1 MANYNRV
8 FLLGNLTAEP
18 ETRELPSGSVVT
30 DLRLAVNRTY
40 RNRAGETVEEVS
52 YIDCTAYARNAEIAR
67 DYLAKGKP
75 VFLEGRLHQDR
86 WETSGGDKRSKL
98 KVVVERLVL
107 MPRGGGEGP
116 RKKDAAAPAKD
127 AEAPAAKEKP
137 PSEEAPGPEEP
148 PAADDPPASE
158 F

>member
-8 FLLGNLTAEP
+8 FLLGNLTADP
-18 ETRELPSGSVVT
+18 ESRDLPTGGIVT

-40 RNRAGETVEEVS
+40 RNREGEQTEEVS
-52 YIDCTAYARNAEIAR
+52 FIDCTAYGRTAEIAR
-67 DYLAKGKP
+67 DYLKKGRP

-86 WETSGGDKRSKL
+86 WETNEGDKRSEL

-107 MPRGGGEGP
+107 LPRRAGAADAQGEGEGE
-116 RKKDAAAPAKD
+116 AETAP
-127 AEAPAAKEKP
+127 
-137 PSEEAPGPEEP
+137 PEET
-148 PAADDPPASE
+148 PASE

>member
-8 FLLGNLTAEP
+8 FLLGNLTADP
-18 ETRELPSGSVVT
+18 ESRDLPTGGIVT

-40 RNRAGETVEEVS
+40 RNRDGEQTEEVS
-52 YIDCTAYARNAEIAR
+52 FIDCTAYGRTAEIAR
-67 DYLAKGKP
+67 DYLKKGRP

-86 WETSGGDKRSKL
+86 WETNEGDKRSKL

-107 MPRGGGEGP
+107 MPR
-116 RKKDAAAPAKD
+116 RADAAEAETETEPAP
-127 AEAPAAKEKP
+127 
-137 PSEEAPGPEEP
+137 PEEP
-148 PAADDPPASE
+148 SASE

>member
-8 FLLGNLTAEP
+8 FLLGNLTADP
-18 ETRELPSGSVVT
+18 ESRDLPTGGIVT

-40 RNRAGETVEEVS
+40 RNREGEQTEEVS
-52 YIDCTAYARNAEIAR
+52 FIDCTAYGRTAEIAR
-67 DYLAKGKP
+67 DYLKKGRP

-86 WETSGGDKRSKL
+86 WETNEGDKRSKL

-107 MPRGGGEGP
+107 LPRRAGAAEGEGEGE
-116 RKKDAAAPAKD
+116 AETAP
-127 AEAPAAKEKP
+127 P
-137 PSEEAPGPEEP
+137 PEET
-148 PAADDPPASE
+148 PASD

>member
-8 FLLGNLTAEP
+8 FLLGNLTADP
-18 ETRELPSGSVVT
+18 ESRDLPTGGIVT

-40 RNRAGETVEEVS
+40 RKRDGEQTEEVS
-52 YIDCTAYARNAEIAR
+52 FIDCTSYGRTAEIAR
-67 DYLAKGKP
+67 DYLKKGRP

-86 WETSGGDKRSKL
+86 WETNEGDKRSKL

-107 MPRGGGEGP
+107 MPRRAEE
-116 RKKDAAAPAKD
+116 A
-127 AEAPAAKEKP
+127 AEAAEAETEPAP
-137 PSEEAPGPEEP
+137 PEEP
-148 PAADDPPASE
+148 SASE

>member
-8 FLLGNLTAEP
+8 FLLGNLTADP
-18 ETRELPSGSVVT
+18 DSRDLPTGGIVT

-40 RNRAGETVEEVS
+40 RNREGEMAEEVS
-52 YIDCTAYARNAEIAR
+52 FVDCTAYGRTAEIAR
-67 DYLAKGKP
+67 EYLKKGRP

-86 WETSGGDKRSKL
+86 WETGEGEKRSKL

-107 MPRGGGEGP
+107 LPGRAGAAEGAP
-116 RKKDAAAPAKD
+116 EAATEAAPPD
-127 AEAPAAKEKP
+127 
-137 PSEEAPGPEEP
+137 EP
-148 PAADDPPASE
+148 PVSE

>member
-1 MANYNRV
+1 VANFNRV
-8 FLLGNLTAEP
+8 YLLGNLTADP
-18 ETRELPSGSVVT
+18 DSRDLPSGGIVT

-40 RNRAGETVEEVS
+40 RNRDGELTEEAS
-52 YIDCTAYARNAEIAR
+52 FIDCTAYGRTAEVAR
-67 DYLAKGKP
+67 DYLAKGRP

-107 MPRGGGEGP
+107 LPRRGDGPSGGG
-116 RKKDAAAPAKD
+116 
-127 AEAPAAKEKP
+127 AE
-137 PSEEAPGPEEP
+137 SSSMEEP
-148 PAADDPPASE
+148 PASD

>member
-8 FLLGNLTAEP
+8 FLLGNLTADP
-18 ETRELPSGSVVT
+18 ESRDLPTGGIVT

-40 RNRAGETVEEVS
+40 RNRDGEQTEEVS
-52 YIDCTAYARNAEIAR
+52 FIDCTAYGRTAEIAR
-67 DYLAKGKP
+67 DYLKKGRP

-86 WETSGGDKRSKL
+86 WETGEGEKRSKL

-107 MPRGGGEGP
+107 LPR
-116 RKKDAAAPAKD
+116 RADTTAAETEPETAP
-127 AEAPAAKEKP
+127 
-137 PSEEAPGPEEP
+137 PEEP
-148 PAADDPPASE
+148 PASE

>member
-8 FLLGNLTAEP
+8 FLLGNLTADP
-18 ETRELPSGSVVT
+18 ESRDLPTGGIVT

-40 RNRAGETVEEVS
+40 RNREGEQTEEVS
-52 YIDCTAYARNAEIAR
+52 FIDCTAYGRTAEVAR
-67 DYLAKGKP
+67 DYLKKGRP

-86 WETSGGDKRSKL
+86 WETNEGEKRSKL

-107 MPRGGGEGP
+107 LPR
-116 RKKDAAAPAKD
+116 RADATVSE
-127 AEAPAAKEKP
+127 AETP
-137 PSEEAPGPEEP
+137 PPEEP
-148 PAADDPPASE
+148 PASE

>member
-8 FLLGNLTAEP
+8 FLLGNLTADP
-18 ETRELPSGSVVT
+18 ESRDLPTGGIVT

-40 RNRAGETVEEVS
+40 RKRDGEQTEEVS
-52 YIDCTAYARNAEIAR
+52 FIDCTSYGRTAEIAR
-67 DYLAKGKP
+67 DYLKKGRP

-86 WETSGGDKRSKL
+86 WETNEGDKRSKL

-107 MPRGGGEGP
+107 MPR
-116 RKKDAAAPAKD
+116 RADAAEA
-127 AEAPAAKEKP
+127 AEAETE
-137 PSEEAPGPEEP
+137 SAPPEEP
-148 PAADDPPASE
+148 SASE

>member
-8 FLLGNLTAEP
+8 FLLGNLTADP
-18 ETRELPSGSVVT
+18 ESRDLPTGGIVT

-40 RNRAGETVEEVS
+40 RNREGEQTEEVS
-52 YIDCTAYARNAEIAR
+52 FIDCTTYGRTAEVAR
-67 DYLAKGKP
+67 DYLKKGRP

-86 WETSGGDKRSKL
+86 WETNEGDKRSKL

-107 MPRGGGEGP
+107 LPRRAGAAEGEGEGQGE
-116 RKKDAAAPAKD
+116 AETAP
-127 AEAPAAKEKP
+127 
-137 PSEEAPGPEEP
+137 PEET
-148 PAADDPPASE
+148 PASE

>member
-8 FLLGNLTAEP
+8 FLLGNLTADP
-18 ETRELPSGSVVT
+18 DSRDLPTGGIVT

-40 RNRAGETVEEVS
+40 RNRDGEQAEEVS
-52 YIDCTAYARNAEIAR
+52 FIDCTAYGRTAEVAH
-67 DYLAKGKP
+67 DYLKKGRP

-86 WETSGGDKRSKL
+86 WETSDGEKRSKL

-107 MPRGGGEGP
+107 LPR
-116 RKKDAAAPAKD
+116 RAAAAA
-127 AEAPAAKEKP
+127 AEPEVEPVP
-137 PSEEAPGPEEP
+137 PDESA
-148 PAADDPPASE
+148 ASE

>member
-8 FLLGNLTAEP
+8 FLLGNLTADP
-18 ETRELPSGSVVT
+18 ESRDLPTGGIVT

-40 RNRAGETVEEVS
+40 RNRDGEQTEEVS
-52 YIDCTAYARNAEIAR
+52 FIDCTAYGRTAEIAR
-67 DYLAKGKP
+67 DYLKKGRP

-86 WETSGGDKRSKL
+86 WETNEGDKRSKL

-107 MPRGGGEGP
+107 MPR
-116 RKKDAAAPAKD
+116 RADAAEAETEPAP
-127 AEAPAAKEKP
+127 EPAP
-137 PSEEAPGPEEP
+137 PEEP
-148 PAADDPPASE
+148 SASE